1 MASKSALFAQ
11 IQANIRAAAQR
22 AKEREDDIGEPP
34 PESQEPEAP
43 AEPANQEP
51 LAAAL
56 PAIQF
61 EPQEVAIPQVLS
73 GMERRMHSLS
83 EVSVELL
90 KALIKSKGFI
100 NITHIDLHGK
110 RGKIPYATI
119 RSAVNRLDKEGFFD
133 YRGVGNYG
141 MLKGMSY
148 SLNKEMVEAFLSVH
162 GGEPKDEVSE
172 HQIKLPEAE
181 QPTAVLD
188 HPELKA
194 WKDSGLSEKQINA
207 WCAEFEVDKDLM
219 AQYLKWCAY
228 DVANNHSENP
238 VKNMANWFY
247 VMLRNTGSYPKP
259 DGYVSMEDRRL
270 RQLEE
275 LRAEQ
280 AERKQRETQA
290 MQDSIDSD
298 LKEYF
303 DKMLVEGEANDLY
316 VELRGT
322 INDFS
327 RRLEKVP
334 GNPVFRAAMWAA
346 FRNKAGV

>member
-22 AKEREDDIGEPP
+22 AREREDDIEDSP
-34 PESQEPEAP
+34 PEAAEPEAP
-43 AEPANQEP
+43 MEPAAQE
-51 LAAAL
+51 AVTETL

-61 EPQEVAIPQVLS
+61 EPQEIAVPQVLS
-73 GMERRMHSLS
+73 DIERRMHSLS
-83 EVSVELL
+83 VVSVELM

-100 NITHIDLHGK
+100 NITHIELHGK

-162 GGEPKDEVSE
+162 GGEPKNEVSE
-172 HQIKLPEAE
+172 QQIKLPEAKPV
-181 QPTAVLD
+181 QAVLD

-207 WCAEFEVDKDLM
+207 WCAEFDVDKDLIT
-219 AQYLKWCAY
+219 QYLKWCAY
-228 DVANNHSENP
+228 DVANNHTDNP

-247 VMLRNTGSYPKP
+247 VMLRNTGGYPKP
-259 DGYVSMEDRRL
+259 DGYVSIEDKRL
-270 RQLEE
+270 QQLEQ
-275 LRAEQ
+275 LKAEQ
-280 AERKQRETQA
+280 AERKQREAQA
-290 MQDSIDSD
+290 MQDSIESD
-298 LKEYF
+298 MKGYF
-303 DKMLVEGEANDLY
+303 EQVMEEGEASELY
-316 VELRGT
+316 VELRSSL
-322 INDFS
+322 NDFS
-327 RRLEKVP
+327 RRLEKAP
-334 GNPVFRAAMWAA
+334 GNPVFRAAMWTA
-346 FRNKAGV
+346 FKTKAGL